1 MRVDEG
7 QKSPQRGAPP
17 PRPPPLPQHLLSAA
31 LVPAQD
37 VESVTERP
45 ERAGPCV
52 ACPCDRAEVR
62 RYAEESQTVRA
73 GRGKR

>member
-1 MRVDEG
+1 MKVKNHLSGE
-7 QKSPQRGAPP
+7 
-17 PRPPPLPQHLLSAA
+17 LLLLLLHLLSAA

-45 ERAGPCV
+45 AHAGPCV
-52 ACPCDRAEVR
+52 ACSCDRAEVR
-62 RYAEESQTVRA
+62 CCAEESQTVRA